1 MPAFD
6 LLLQA
11 EAMPH
16 RHLRAGDYVYRA
28 GKESD
33 DNVFVVVDGVV
44 VEVDGSEAFKYGT
57 EIEAG
62 GFFGDIE
69 VMSGS
74 KTRVQSFK
82 VKSMSATLA
91 IMDKR
96 AVNLLGG
103 LHPQFF
109 LNLLKSAVDNLTRAE
124 QILLEKKP
132 DAGA

>member
-16 RHLRAGDYVYRA
+16 RHLRGGDYVYRA
-28 GKESD
+28 GKEND
-33 DNVFVVVDGVV
+33 ENIFVVVDGIV
-44 VEVDGSEAFKYGT
+44 VEVDGNEAFRYGT

-82 VKSMSATLA
+82 IKSMSATLA
-91 IMDKR
+91 IMDRR

-109 LNLLKSAVDNLTRAE
+109 LNLLKSGVDNLNRAE
-124 QILLEKKP
+124 QLLLTKKP
-132 DAGA
+132 QDG

>member
-16 RHLRAGDYVYRA
+16 RHLRSGDYVYRA
-28 GKESD
+28 GKEC
-33 DNVFVVVDGVV
+33 DNNIFVVVDGVV
-44 VEVDGSEAFKYGT
+44 IEVGGDEAFRYGT

-69 VMSGS
+69 VMSEF
-74 KTRVQSFK
+74 KVRVQSFK
-82 VKSMSATLA
+82 VKSMSATVA

-96 AVNLLGG
+96 AVNLVGG

-109 LNLLKSAVDNLTRAE
+109 LDLLKSAVDNLNRAE
-124 QILLEKKP
+124 QMLLEKGKS
-132 DAGA
+132 A

>member
-16 RHLRAGDYVYRA
+16 RHLRGGDYVYRA
-28 GKESD
+28 GKENDES
-33 DNVFVVVDGVV
+33 VFVVVEGVV
-44 VEVDGSEAFKYGT
+44 IEVDANEGFKYGT

-82 VKSMSATLA
+82 VKSLSATLG

-96 AVNLLGG
+96 ALNLLGG
-103 LHPQFF
+103 LSPQFF

-124 QILLEKKP
+124 QRLLEQKP
-132 DAGA
+132 SDD

>member
-16 RHLRAGDYVYRA
+16 RHLRSGDYVYRA
-28 GKESD
+28 GKECD
-33 DNVFVVVDGVV
+33 GHIFVVVEGVV
-44 VEVDGSEAFKYGT
+44 VEVDGKEGFRWGS

-62 GFFGDIE
+62 GFFGDVE
-69 VMSGS
+69 VMAGANV
-74 KTRVQSFK
+74 RVQSFK
-82 VKSMSATLA
+82 VKTNSATLA

-96 AVNLLGG
+96 ALNLVGG

-109 LNLLKSAVDNLTRAE
+109 LQLLRSSIDNLNRAE
-124 QILLEKKP
+124 TLLLGKK
-132 DAGA
+132 A

>member
-16 RHLRAGDYVYRA
+16 RHLRGGDYIYRI
-28 GKESD
+28 GKDND
-33 DNVFVVVDGVV
+33 DNIYVVVDGVV
-44 VEVDGSEAFKYGT
+44 IEVDGSEAFKYGT

-69 VMSGS
+69 VMAGS

-96 AVNLLGG
+96 AINLLGG

-109 LNLLKSAVDNLTRAE
+109 LNLLKSGVDNLTRAE

-132 DAGA
+132 PAE